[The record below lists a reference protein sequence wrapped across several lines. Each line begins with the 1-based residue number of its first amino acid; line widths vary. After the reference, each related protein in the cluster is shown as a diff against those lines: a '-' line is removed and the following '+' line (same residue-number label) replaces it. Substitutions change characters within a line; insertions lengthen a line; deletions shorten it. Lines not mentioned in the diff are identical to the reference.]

1 MSRRSRITTSERIDL
16 AQRRRT
22 RTAGIW
28 SEQPV
33 PIRLGGLPGT
43 AEGGTWDPGWPEP
56 LPPTGGCSSWLSPRI
71 GWMDPKASWLQE
83 QCDLSWTSPDIGWL
97 DPITSWMEA

>member
-22 RTAGIW
+22 RTTGIW

-33 PIRLGGLPGT
+33 PIQTAGLPG
-43 AEGGTWDPGWPEP
+43 AGEGGSWDPAWP
-56 LPPTGGCSSWLSPRI
+56 TDFSWLSPDI
-71 GWMDPKASWLQE
+71 SWVDPDWSWL
-83 QCDLSWTSPDIGWL
+83 
-97 DPITSWMEA
+97 A